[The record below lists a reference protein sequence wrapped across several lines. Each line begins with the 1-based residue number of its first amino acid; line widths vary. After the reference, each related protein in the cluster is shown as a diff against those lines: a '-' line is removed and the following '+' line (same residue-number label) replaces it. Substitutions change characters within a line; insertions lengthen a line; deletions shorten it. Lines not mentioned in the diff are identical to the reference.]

1 MLTNTK
7 IAKYPKLRNYKKRC
21 ELQEI
26 LYNISVEHE
35 EESKKFIELL
45 DNDNLT
51 DEEFDKIEEIE
62 NETLSSIRDKFFKVA
77 LIQRSLE
84 FPDCKSEWFVNIF
97 CKSFSEGEHKIS
109 KKQLEIFLRYA
120 EDDEYTYKTYE
131 RHLNANG
138 YFITVNSL
146 GYVKFEKIPS
156 LDEI

>member
-1 MLTNTK
+1 MLTDTK

-26 LYNISVEHE
+26 LYNISVEYE
-35 EESKKFIELL
+35 KESRKFIERL

-51 DEEFDKIEEIE
+51 DEEFDNIKEIE
-62 NETLSSIRDKFFKVA
+62 NKTLSSISDKFFKVV

-84 FPDCKSEWFVNIF
+84 FPNCKNEWLVNIF
-97 CKSFSEGEHKIS
+97 CKSFVEGEHKIS

-120 EDDEYTYKTYE
+120 EEDEYTYKTYE
-131 RHLNANG
+131 RYLNANG
-138 YFITVNSL
+138 YFITVNSF